1 MSALVA
7 GLACVWFAAIVGG
20 ATGFGSALIGT
31 PLMLLVGV
39 DLPVAV
45 AMNLAAGLVTRLVVA
60 VQLRSEMVPRRV
72 VQLCGGAVPG
82 IFAGLAV
89 MSLLPMGALRTLA
102 GAATVICGLW
112 LALPTARPGAP
123 GSALTISTGVI
134 GGFLTSTTSLGG
146 PPPVLLMQWARVP
159 PLTFIADLAGY
170 FVVTTGLS
178 LAVLVVGGKVP
189 TDLPW
194 WLIVGVLV
202 AAIAGN
208 AIGVR
213 IARRLDRERFRVL
226 VIVFVIVAG
235 LATLFT

>member
-7 GLACVWFAAIVGG
+7 GIGCVWFAAIVGG

-45 AMNLAAGLVTRLVVA
+45 AMNLAAGFVTRAAVA
-60 VQLRSEMVPRRV
+60 VQLRSAMVRKRV
-72 VQLCGGAVPG
+72 IQLCLGAVPG
-82 IFAGLAV
+82 IFAGLALL
-89 MSLLPMGALRTLA
+89 SWLPMSGLRVFA
-102 GAATVICGLW
+102 GAATVVCGIW
-112 LALPTARPGAP
+112 LALPTARAGRP
-123 GSALTISTGVI
+123 GSVLTVATGVV

-159 PLTFIADLAGY
+159 SLTFIADLAGY

-178 LAVLVVGGKVP
+178 LVVLVAGGKVP

-194 WLIVGVLV
+194 WLIVGVL
-202 AAIAGN
+202 AAAMAGN
-208 AIGVR
+208 AIGMR
-213 IARRLDRERFRVL
+213 IARRLGQDRFRVL
-226 VIVFVIVAG
+226 VIVFVVVAG
-235 LATLFT
+235 IATLLT